1 MKRRMLAFLLVLFVG
16 ICSVAHAADIPD
28 ATSNFFV
35 NDFAGIFS
43 DEDVR
48 IMMEKAIDLDQNYD
62 GIQVVVT
69 TVKTIG
75 NESLEVYA
83 NKMYNKYGIGKNDMG
98 VLLLVVTEDRLIRAE
113 TGDMMQTYIP
123 DSLIGNIMDEYAIPY
138 LRENKFAEG
147 MVSFQDAVIKTIK
160 SKIKVEVEDKSANV
174 AITTAPVVFTQAPVV
189 NAENTIKQQVADNE
203 IQKESNNV
211 LGISIVAVCA
221 LIILVVFVLVT
232 NKKNKDFKKWCDE
245 QVETAQ
251 RDSQKKI
258 EEIKYMNEQ
267 AEQAERAAQNQQ
279 SWIQFYKNG
288 KEEADK
294 KVEELS
300 LKLAGATKENRELKN
315 ELAISREMIENVYA
329 LHPNIEAEISA
340 LNAQRKKEADM
351 LAAESFDSFAVKR
364 IALPNSIENLSD
376 FRNVLDKYQTL
387 TEEQKAFVKTDIND
401 FQSKYNECLRLKKEE
416 EERLAREAEMREAN
430 LLRQTMEAELAR
442 DVEPTEEQYDRLCG
456 FMRNYNGMSSFAQA
470 IFAAGT
476 IEAFRRRI
484 DDTHNAAE
492 EERRRREEE
501 ERRRREEEER
511 RRREEE
517 ERRRR
522 REEEERRRR
531 EEEERRRR
539 EEEERRRRKEEERR
553 RRREEEERRRRQRS
567 MSSSSSS
574 RSRSSFGGFSGR
586 GGRSSGGGASGR
598 F

>member
-1 MKRRMLAFLLVLFVG
+1 MKKRFFVWFLIALMSL
-16 ICSVAHAADIPD
+16 CSVSYAANIPD
-28 ATSNFFV
+28 ATPNFFV

-43 DEDVR
+43 KRDVEV
-48 IMMEKAIDLDQNYD
+48 MMEKAVDLDQNYN

-83 NKMYNKYGIGKNDMG
+83 NQMYNKYGIGKDDMG

-147 MVSFQDAVIKTIK
+147 MVSFQDAVVKTIK

-189 NAENTIKQQVADNE
+189 NTNNTTKQQVVDNE
-203 IQKESNNV
+203 IRKESNNV

-232 NKKNKDFKKWCDE
+232 NKKNKDLKNWCNE
-245 QVETAQ
+245 QVENAQ
-251 RDSQKKI
+251 RDAQNIRS
-258 EEIKYMNEQ
+258 MNEK
-267 AEQAERAAQNQQ
+267 AEREAQSQQ

-294 KVEELS
+294 SVEELS
-300 LKLAGATKENRELKN
+300 LQLARVNKENRELQN
-315 ELAISREMIENVYA
+315 ELTVSREMIENVYA
-329 LHPNIEAEISA
+329 LHPNIEDEISA

-364 IALPNSIENLSD
+364 IDLPSSIDNLD
-376 FRNVLDKYQTL
+376 AFRSVIDKYQAL
-387 TEEQKAFVKTDIND
+387 TEEQKAYVKTDMSVIYN
-401 FQSKYNECLRLKKEE
+401 KYEESVRLKKEE

-430 LLRQTMEAELAR
+430 RLKKTIEEELAR
-442 DVEPTEEQYDRLCG
+442 EVEPTTEQYDRLCG

-470 IFAAGT
+470 IFTAGM
-476 IEAFRRRI
+476 IDAFRRRI
-484 DDTHNAAE
+484 DDTQSAAEEARRRREEEERRRREEEERRRRQRKE

-511 RRREEE
+511 RRR
-517 ERRRR
+517 
-522 REEEERRRR
+522 
-531 EEEERRRR
+531 
-539 EEEERRRRKEEERR
+539 
-553 RRREEEERRRRQRS
+553 QRA
-567 MSSSSSS
+567 MSSSFSS
-574 RSRSSFGGFSGR
+574 RSRISSGGFSGR